1 MGYFSNPNF
10 MYIQDYPYSSKEID
24 NFIVRAYKNG
34 KVKVVHGNQKYVVKK
49 EIERIK
55 KYRNIRLRKPIP
67 SKNKQNNKAKS
78 NSKPKSK
85 RNSKKKISKGRYF
98 KN

>member
-1 MGYFSNPNF
+1 MGYFSNPKF
-10 MYIQDYPYSSKEID
+10 MYIQDYPYNSKEID

-34 KVKVVHGNQKYVVKK
+34 KVKVVGGYPFKRYVVKK

-67 SKNKQNNKAKS
+67 SKKKKNTKS
-78 NSKPKSK
+78 KSKSK
-85 RNSKKKISKGRYF
+85 RNSKRKSKGRYF

>member
-10 MYIQDYPYSSKEID
+10 MYIQDHQYSAKEID

-34 KVKVVHGNQKYVVKK
+34 KVKVVGGYPFKRYVVKK

-67 SKNKQNNKAKS
+67 SKKKQNTKS
-78 NSKPKSK
+78 KSK
-85 RNSKKKISKGRYF
+85 RNSKRKSKGRYF